1 MENRME
7 TAEGVKKAAEDAASR
22 LSETLDRTRGQ
33 AQELGSSVS
42 AKAQQATAAAGQ
54 TLQSLAG
61 TIRDRGPQ
69 EGSVATAAATAAEKL
84 ERAGT
89 YLQERGIEGT
99 VDDLT
104 ILIRRYPVHSLIIG
118 VGIGYLLARLQRR

>member
-22 LSETLDRTRGQ
+22 LFETVDRTKDQ

-42 AKAQQATAAAGQ
+42 AKAQHATTAAGQ

-61 TIRDRGPQ
+61 TIRDRAPQ
-69 EGSVATAAATAAEKL
+69 EGSVGTAAATAAEKL

-89 YLQERGIEGT
+89 YLRERGIDGA

-104 ILIRRYPVHSLIIG
+104 ILIRRYPVQSLIIG
-118 VGIGYLLARLQRR
+118 VGIGYLLARLGRR